1 MQNTEFYC
9 KIVVR
14 GNDAARN
21 WYTTNVP
28 MQQTQSYNYFA
39 SRAQAGAILAQYAQ
53 QYRYDDTIVL
63 ALSPG
68 GVLVGAELA
77 RNLHSL
83 IAMLLTRDIFLPD
96 GSTVVGII
104 NELGGFVHN
113 NAFSP
118 GEIEEFETEYRN
130 YIEQVKME
138 AIHNLHIAVGQGGEI
153 SPDYFRNRVVI
164 VVTDGALSGTSFDM
178 AYDFLKAVHYKR
190 LVMAAPIASVEAIDK
205 MHVLADDL
213 ICLSAKNNP
222 LDIDH
227 YYEDNTLP
235 DKAQTMQLLN
245 DIILQWHSDEQAAAN
260 ARAVGTLLPLV
271 QGLPRSPS
279 DQ

>member
-1 MQNTEFYC
+1 
-9 KIVVR
+9 
-14 GNDAARN
+14 
-21 WYTTNVP
+21 
-28 MQQTQSYNYFA
+28 MQQNQTYNYFA
-39 SRAQAGAILAQYAQ
+39 SRAQAGAILAQFAQ
-53 QYRYDDTIVL
+53 RYRYEDSIVL

-96 GSTVVGII
+96 GRTIVGII
-104 NELGGFVHN
+104 NEMGGFVHN
-113 NAFSP
+113 NAFST

-130 YIEQVKME
+130 YIDQAKME
-138 AIHNLHIAVGQGGEI
+138 AVHNLHIAVGQGGEI
-153 SPDYFRNRVVI
+153 SSSYFKDRVVI

-178 AYDFLKAVHYKR
+178 AYDFLKAVRYKK
-190 LVMAAPIASVEAIDK
+190 LVMAAPIASVDAVDK

-222 LDIDH
+222 LEINH

-235 DKAQTMQLLN
+235 DRAQTLQLLN
-245 DIILQWHSDEQAAAN
+245 DIILQWHSVEQAAAN
-260 ARAVGTLLPLV
+260 ARAVGTLRPLA
-271 QGLPRSPS
+271 QGKSG
-279 DQ
+279 